1 MRNMSFLIGI
11 NMFSNNLEGPI
22 PIELCKLDVLKFLDL
37 SENKL
42 SGSIPSCFNG
52 SQVRHVHL
60 NQNNLRGPLTFA
72 FYNSLS
78 LVTLDV
84 SDNNLSGIISSWI
97 GTLSELSILLLKLNN
112 FEGEIPVQLC
122 QLKQLSMLDLFENK
136 FSGLI
141 PHCFID
147 IPFETTHTK
156 SSVKT
161 SSVSV
166 YTVYTM
172 WSFVK
177 GSKSLGE
184 HDMLDYDF
192 LFLFLDIQQ
201 QVEFT
206 TRYGI
211 YSNKGNILK
220 YMSRVDLSC
229 NHLTGEI
236 PIEVGKFSNIH
247 ALNLSHNNLTG
258 SIPTTFSHLSVAHN
272 NLSGPTPERKAQF
285 ELLNKVATREILFFV
300 DFP

>member
-1 MRNMSFLIGI
+1 MGNMSFLLGI

-97 GTLSELSILLLKLNN
+97 GTLYELSILLLKLNN

-166 YTVYTM
+166 YT
-172 WSFVK
+172 WS
-177 GSKSLGE
+177 S
-184 HDMLDYDF
+184 
-192 LFLFLDIQQ
+192 Q
-201 QVEFT
+201 
-206 TRYGI
+206 
-211 YSNKGNILK
+211 
-220 YMSRVDLSC
+220 RV
-229 NHLTGEI
+229 
-236 PIEVGKFSNIH
+236 F
-247 ALNLSHNNLTG
+247 
-258 SIPTTFSHLSVAHN
+258 SVAHN
-272 NLSGPTPERKAQF
+272 NLSSPTPERKAQF